1 MHLNSG
7 ENMPDKHISTQ
18 FDNELD
24 KINSHLLAMGGL
36 VESQVA
42 KTMKAFA
49 TMDIDLADEVLLL
62 EKEVNQLE
70 LNIDAECAEI
80 LAMRQPAARDLRLV
94 LAVTKA
100 ASNLERVGD
109 EADHIA
115 ARIKKILE
123 ANLKYQINVA
133 EIRIAG
139 QMALGLLRR
148 SLDAFARGDSKAA
161 AVIVADDIEIDNEF
175 RGFVRKLTSYM
186 SEDPSII
193 SIALEFLFIAK
204 AVERI
209 GDHAKNIAEFV
220 IYVDKGADVRHISQ
234 DKLIEEA
241 NK

>member
-161 AVIVADDIEIDNEF
+161 AIIVADDVEIDNEF

-193 SIALEFLFIAK
+193 STALEFLFIAK

-220 IYVDKGADVRHISQ
+220 IYVDKVADVRHIPQ
-234 DKLIEEA
+234 EKLIEEA

>member
-1 MHLNSG
+1 
-7 ENMPDKHISTQ
+7 MPDKHISTQ

-115 ARIKKILE
+115 ARIKKIFE

-193 SIALEFLFIAK
+193 STALEFLFIAK

-209 GDHAKNIAEFV
+209 GDHAKNIAEF
-220 IYVDKGADVRHISQ
+220 IILPQ
-234 DKLIEEA
+234 
-241 NK
+241 

>member
-1 MHLNSG
+1 MCMVMVG
-7 ENMPDKHISTQ
+7 QIDYCGKII

-49 TMDIDLADEVLLL
+49 TMDIELADEVLLL

-115 ARIKKILE
+115 ARIKKIFE
-123 ANLKYQINVA
+123 A
-133 EIRIAG
+133 
-139 QMALGLLRR
+139 ALR
-148 SLDAFARGDSKAA
+148 
-161 AVIVADDIEIDNEF
+161 VADTQSDTQDNMA
-175 RGFVRKLTSYM
+175 RSPTDHGGTST
-186 SEDPSII
+186 S
-193 SIALEFLFIAK
+193 
-204 AVERI
+204 
-209 GDHAKNIAEFV
+209 
-220 IYVDKGADVRHISQ
+220 
-234 DKLIEEA
+234 
-241 NK
+241 

>member
-1 MHLNSG
+1 
-7 ENMPDKHISTQ
+7 MPDKHISTQ

-42 KTMKAFA
+42 KTMKAFV
-49 TMDIDLADEVLLL
+49 TMDMELADEVLLL

-115 ARIKKILE
+115 ARIKKIFE

-175 RGFVRKLTSYM
+175 RGFVRKLTSY
-186 SEDPSII
+186 
-193 SIALEFLFIAK
+193 
-204 AVERI
+204 
-209 GDHAKNIAEFV
+209 
-220 IYVDKGADVRHISQ
+220 ISQ
-234 DKLIEEA
+234 RLSSVLGIMPRILPNLLFMLIKA
-241 NK
+241 LMCATFHKIS

>member
-1 MHLNSG
+1 MHLNLG

-49 TMDIDLADEVLLL
+49 TMDIELADEVLLL

-115 ARIKKILE
+115 ARIKKIFE

-161 AVIVADDIEIDNEF
+161 AVIVADDIEIDNMTLILTTLI
-175 RGFVRKLTSYM
+175 FV
-186 SEDPSII
+186 
-193 SIALEFLFIAK
+193 
-204 AVERI
+204 
-209 GDHAKNIAEFV
+209 
-220 IYVDKGADVRHISQ
+220 
-234 DKLIEEA
+234 
-241 NK
+241 

>member
-1 MHLNSG
+1 
-7 ENMPDKHISTQ
+7 MPDKHISTQ

-49 TMDIDLADEVLLL
+49 TMDIELADEVLLL

-115 ARIKKILE
+115 ARIKKIFE

-139 QMALGLLRR
+139 QMALGLLHR

-204 AVERI
+204 AIR
-209 GDHAKNIAEFV
+209 
-220 IYVDKGADVRHISQ
+220 R
-234 DKLIEEA
+234 
-241 NK
+241 

>member
-1 MHLNSG
+1 
-7 ENMPDKHISTQ
+7 MPDKHISTQ

-161 AVIVADDIEIDNEF
+161 AIIVADDVEIDNEF

-193 SIALEFLFIAK
+193 STALEFLFIARLSS
-204 AVERI
+204 VLGIMPRI
-209 GDHAKNIAEFV
+209 LPNLLFMLIKVLMCAIFPK
-220 IYVDKGADVRHISQ
+220 IS
-234 DKLIEEA
+234 
-241 NK
+241 